1 MTPPEYSFD
10 CGGQTYDRI
19 MAIIDL
25 KNITY
30 KCIPYETTDDVESGG
45 NNLALINQEF
55 NSILNQG
62 YKLIYVDPDN
72 SLLGDNIQGIWYFAI
87 PWTPSGLEE
96 VPQTLKN
103 LNILP
108 NPANEFID
116 IVLDYDIKSSSE
128 IVIYS
133 EAGYIYHKEKVFKLN
148 RNEPYRLD
156 ISKVPAGKYFITIV
170 NYKSYTTAQKL
181 III

>member
-1 MTPPEYSFD
+1 MKKIFFLLAFAFIGQQAFSQMYIVTLTDVDDGHPEYSFD

-19 MAIIDL
+19 MAIIDPQG
-25 KNITY
+25 NITY

-87 PWTPSGLEE
+87 P
-96 VPQTLKN
+96 
-103 LNILP
+103 
-108 NPANEFID
+108 
-116 IVLDYDIKSSSE
+116 
-128 IVIYS
+128 
-133 EAGYIYHKEKVFKLN
+133 
-148 RNEPYRLD
+148 
-156 ISKVPAGKYFITIV
+156 
-170 NYKSYTTAQKL
+170 
-181 III
+181 